1 MINKPIQQEI
11 TEHFRAKISFAP
23 RPRCG
28 TWELTPLELVLRL
41 ATLAPL
47 ARLLLVAGAGSAPA
61 AASSVMLS
69 SGNISGALSSARAC
83 AAPASSSPAA
93 AVSRLKLSLRR
104 GSGPGPPPAGLSP
117 APQEEGKM
125 AFLMIN
131 PS

>member
-1 MINKPIQQEI
+1 M
-11 TEHFRAKISFAP
+11 
-23 RPRCG
+23 
-28 TWELTPLELVLRL
+28 LRL

-47 ARLLLVAGAGSAPA
+47 ARLLLVTGAGSAPA

-93 AVSRLKLSLRR
+93 AVSRLKLSFRR

-131 PS
+131 PSWKLRGLTLVSEYHRDLRSFPTYDR